1 MRGKK
6 KERLIKLNKRSI
18 LIEYP
23 VYSTIIVF
31 LFSMFP
37 KIKKFDF
44 DWNNYWCQQNTQKK
58 SDIEE
63 HPNMAQPKN

>member
-44 DWNNYWCQQNTQKK
+44 D
-58 SDIEE
+58 
-63 HPNMAQPKN
+63 

>member
-6 KERLIKLNKRSI
+6 NERLIKLNKRSI

-31 LFSMFP
+31 FYSVCFL
-37 KIKKFDF
+37 KLKDL
-44 DWNNYWCQQNTQKK
+44 TL
-58 SDIEE
+58 IEIIIDV
-63 HPNMAQPKN
+63 